1 MDSYLGAPG
10 EASGT
15 PTFPTQVSGEPQLM
29 CRRQARVTAQ
39 HPHPAAPAKGLPRN
53 QYIQQA
59 QLPDKQA
66 SLLLWGQ

>member
-1 MDSYLGAPG
+1 M
-10 EASGT
+10 
-15 PTFPTQVSGEPQLM
+15 
-29 CRRQARVTAQ
+29 TAQ

-53 QYIQQA
+53 QYNQQA